1 MYAVVTSGGKQYKV
15 KEGETLKV
23 EKIPGDVGSSIKFDR
38 VLMISDGNAVSIG
51 QPVLDDAMV
60 EGHIV
65 EQGKSKKIIVF
76 KYKRRKRYR
85 RKHGHRQ
92 LYTAIKIDSIKAKAV
107 KAGKKAGPEIEAKKP
122 DDKKVEAK
130 ETAAGV
136 EAKKPEAPKAAVKE
150 TVAKKP
156 EAKAEAKK
164 TAAKKP
170 AAKTEATEKETEKTD
185 KPKAKKAEAK
195 PKAKK
200 ADTKKAAAKKTTAK
214 KPAAK
219 KTTTKSKK
227 KTD

>member
-15 KEGETLKV
+15 AEGEILKV

-38 VLMISDGNAVSIG
+38 VLMIADGDTVSIG
-51 QPVLDDAMV
+51 QPILDDALV

-92 LYTAIKIDSIKAKAV
+92 QYTAVKIDSILAKGVRAD
-107 KAGKKAGPEIEAKKP
+107 KKTEPETEAKKP
-122 DDKKVEAK
+122 ADKKVEAK
-130 ETAAGV
+130 ETAAGI
-136 EAKKPEAPKAAVKE
+136 EAKKPEAPKAAVKKK
-150 TVAKKP
+150 ADKKP

-164 TAAKKP
+164 
-170 AAKTEATEKETEKTD
+170 KETKR
-185 KPKAKKAEAK
+185 AVK

-200 ADTKKAAAKKTTAK
+200 ADTKKRAAKKTTAK
-214 KPAAK
+214 KPTAK
-219 KTTTKSKK
+219 KTTTKKK
-227 KTD
+227 